1 MLQIL
6 FCLVTLASEALSLA
20 AWSSDHKARPSNDV
34 KEITGF
40 NWTQIQ
46 PSPSLRWHACYE
58 SFECAR
64 LQVPL
69 DWNDASNSRT
79 AAIAVIRLPAVVP
92 RDDPTFGKSIL
103 LNPGGPGG
111 SGVDQLVWDGH
122 KIRDTIVD
130 SPDKHF
136 EIIGFDPRGVHYTTP
151 SVSCFGNDWLRQVW
165 LYRNWAAGQL
175 GSSDYC
181 FNFKWAAYESL
192 AALCEAQNVDQLDDG
207 VNMHQFVSTAL
218 TARDMLA
225 IVDSL
230 QAESSKSERGNG
242 GQVSINPEQEPDLLQ
257 YWGFSY
263 GTFLG
268 NTFASMFPNRVGKLI
283 LDGNV
288 DPYDYAATGWL
299 KNLFD
304 SNKNLHWFYYSCFH
318 AGKKCV
324 LFDSNTRSL
333 FDIQAKVLSLF
344 KRLQDNPIAITH
356 DGAADIV
363 TYYDVTN
370 LFHGGKYSVEPAF
383 LPLTSRSC
391 ICAIVLLARCCRSS
405 EGTSRRKWHRHHQIF
420 ERSQSTST
428 RPYEPKTTQ

>member
-1 MLQIL
+1 MLRHL
-6 FCLVTLASEALSLA
+6 FHVAVLFSRVQSLASV
-20 AWSSDHKARPSNDV
+20 SSDTEDRRSIGAR
-34 KEITGF
+34 EITGF
-40 NWTQIQ
+40 NWSQIQ
-46 PSPSLRWHACYE
+46 PQPFLDWHGCYE
-58 SFECAR
+58 SFQCAR

-69 DWNDASNSRT
+69 DWGDGTNPNT

-111 SGVDQLVWDGH
+111 SGVDQLIWDGH
-122 KIRDTIVD
+122 KIRDHIVD
-130 SPDKHF
+130 STDKHF
-136 EIIGFDPRGVHYTTP
+136 EIIGFDPRGVHHTTP
-151 SVSCFGNDWLRQVW
+151 PVSCFGSEWLRQIW

-175 GSSDYC
+175 GSSDWC

-192 AALCEAQNVDQLDDG
+192 ADLCKTRNGHQLSEG
-207 VNMHQFVSTAL
+207 MNMHQFVSTAL

-225 IVDSL
+225 IVDAL
-230 QAESSKSERGNG
+230 QAERPKSRNADAA
-242 GQVSINPEQEPDLLQ
+242 QLSIIPKEEPDLLQ

-263 GTFLG
+263 GTYLG
-268 NTFASMFPNRVGKLI
+268 NTFASMFPHRVGKLI

-318 AGKKCV
+318 AGKKCA
-324 LFDSNTRSL
+324 LFDSNTKSL
-333 FDIQAKVLSLF
+333 FDIEAKVQSLLR
-344 KRLQDNPIAITH
+344 RLLNNPIAITH

-370 LFHGGKYSVEPAF
+370 LFHGGRYQVDTD
-383 LPLTSRSC
+383 LRITNIL
-391 ICAIVLLARCCRSS
+391 
-405 EGTSRRKWHRHHQIF
+405 
-420 ERSQSTST
+420 
-428 RPYEPKTTQ
+428 